1 MKEHI
6 FILTRLIGACR
17 WEKVVSYQIKTRIF
31 CKVEAYV
38 AYPFAYKDR
47 GYVVISHSDAKKSY
61 RSNRSQTSFTTLFWK
76 GVETGRNSL
85 HPLPSFFCTLNISP
99 GVVGWCTRN
108 MPQPAGP
115 HCLSEVREKT
125 SGKQYL

>member
-1 MKEHI
+1 MEN
-6 FILTRLIGACR
+6 A
-17 WEKVVSYQIKTRIF
+17 VSYQIKTRIF
-31 CKVEAYV
+31 FKVEEYV

-47 GYVVISHSDAKKSY
+47 VYVVISHSAAKKSH
-61 RSNRSQTSFTTLFWK
+61 RSNRSQTTFTTQFWK

-85 HPLPSFFCTLNISP
+85 HPLLSFFCVLKISP
-99 GVVGWCTRN
+99 VVVGWCTRN

-115 HCLSEVREKT
+115 HCLFAVREKT